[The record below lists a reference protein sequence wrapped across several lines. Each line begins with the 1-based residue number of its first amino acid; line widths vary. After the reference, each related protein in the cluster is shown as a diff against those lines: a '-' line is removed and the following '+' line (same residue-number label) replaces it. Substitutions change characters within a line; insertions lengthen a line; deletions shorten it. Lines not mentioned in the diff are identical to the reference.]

1 MDTNKEFYPLILERR
16 SCKQYLPDPLPAE
29 TVSAI
34 VEAGRHAPSGMNR
47 QMNHFYVISDPT
59 LLDALTKMA
68 SEKLPAFAQHNFHY
82 GSPVLVVVANRFENP
97 TALQDVGC
105 AMENMM
111 LAAHALKLGS
121 RWVNQLWRLSD
132 DPDIRGLLAPYG
144 YAENEF
150 IVASLIVGYPD
161 NSIPLKELPRR
172 GNLIDWIE

>member
-1 MDTNKEFYPLILERR
+1 MFSENDYINFVVTRR
-16 SCKQYLPDPLPAE
+16 SHRFFLPDMPKREDLALIAE
-29 TVSAI
+29 T
-34 VEAGRHAPSGMNR
+34 GRYAPSGMNR
-47 QMNHFYVISDPT
+47 QQCHFLIVTNQEILEKLS
-59 LLDALTKMA
+59 AMV
-68 SEKLPAFAQHNFHY
+68 SEKLDGFATRDFRYGTPAMIIVCHRKDCT
-82 GSPVLVVVANRFENP
+82 V
-97 TALQDVGC
+97 ALQDASC
-105 AMENMM
+105 ALENMM

-161 NSIPLKELPRR
+161 DSIPLKELPRR